1 LQPGYADLS
10 PLGYAPPKKYDS
22 HFFFT
27 VTSNCKLKF
36 LLSSPLTNRKI
47 NLLQATSINM
57 IDMVGIGP
65 FVVMPFVVAQF
76 NSGLFIW
83 AWIFGA
89 FTALMDAMIW
99 SELGAKYPLA
109 GGTYNFHRIAFGE
122 KGGKLMSFLYVWQ
135 TSLQAPL
142 VVASAA
148 IGFAQYLTYIVPLEL
163 WQQKIVSGGL
173 VLLVFLL
180 LYRKIETIGKISV
193 AMGGIVVLTIIWIII
208 SGLSHQQQNIKLL
221 PAGTE
226 SFFTLAFWAAIG
238 QASVKTVYAYLGY
251 YNVCHLGGEIKNPG
265 KNIPRSIFISIAG
278 IATLYL
284 LMNISVMG
292 VMPWQSIKEG
302 DSYLVSS
309 FMEQLYGHQAGVIVT
324 ILILCIAFSSLFAV
338 VLGYSR
344 VPYAAAVDGNFF
356 KPFARLHPTK
366 NFPYISLIV
375 LCALG
380 FLFSLFMRLGDVISS
395 ILAMR
400 IIIQFIGQGVGVM
413 LLRKKTGTK
422 DLPFSMW
429 LFPLP
434 VIISI
439 AIWVFLFLSTKWFAL
454 WGSLIAIAGMIVF
467 YLVEKNRKDSLT

>member
-1 LQPGYADLS
+1 MSTLQ
-10 PLGYAPPKKYDS
+10 
-22 HFFFT
+22 
-27 VTSNCKLKF
+27 
-36 LLSSPLTNRKI
+36 TNRKI

-76 NSGLFIW
+76 DSGLFIW

-89 FTALMDAMIW
+89 FTAFMDAMIW

-135 TSLQAPL
+135 TSIQAPL

-148 IGFAQYLTYIVPLEL
+148 IGFAQYLTYIVPLDF
-163 WQQKIVSGGL
+163 WQQKLVSGGL
-173 VLLVFLL
+173 VVLVFLL

-193 AMGGIVVLTIIWIII
+193 VMGSIVVLTVLWIIT
-208 SGLSHQQQNIKLL
+208 SGLMAQQHSVRLL
-221 PAGTE
+221 PAGNE

-265 KNIPRSIFISIAG
+265 KNIPRSIFISIIG
-278 IATLYL
+278 ISALYL

-292 VMPWQSIKEG
+292 VIPWQVVKSDDK
-302 DSYLVSS
+302 YLVST
-309 FMEQLYGHQAGVIVT
+309 FMQLIYGSQAGVIVT
-324 ILILCIAFSSLFAV
+324 ILILFIAFSSLFAV

-356 KPFARLHPTK
+356 TPFAKLHPVK
-366 NFPYISLIV
+366 NFPYVSLIV

-380 FLFSLFMRLGDVISS
+380 FVFSLFMRLGDVISS

-400 IIIQFIGQGVGVM
+400 IIVQFIGQAVGVV
-413 LLRKKTGTK
+413 LLRKKFGNK
-422 DLPFSMW
+422 GLPFKMW
-429 LFPLP
+429 LFPVP
-434 VIISI
+434 IILSI
-439 AIWVFLFLSTKWFAL
+439 TIWIFLFISTEWFAL
-454 WGSLIAIAGMIVF
+454 WGSLIAVFGVIVYF
-467 YLVEKNRKDSLT
+467 VKDKLTKNPTPDT

>member
-1 LQPGYADLS
+1 
-10 PLGYAPPKKYDS
+10 
-22 HFFFT
+22 
-27 VTSNCKLKF
+27 
-36 LLSSPLTNRKI
+36 
-47 NLLQATSINM
+47 M

-76 NSGLFIW
+76 DSGLFIW

-89 FTALMDAMIW
+89 FTAFMDAMVW

-122 KGGKLMSFLYVWQ
+122 KGGKLMSFLFVWQ
-135 TSLQAPL
+135 TSIQAPL

-148 IGFAQYLTYIVPLEL
+148 IGFAQYLTYIVPLDF
-163 WQQKIVSGGL
+163 WQLKIVSGGL
-173 VLLVFLL
+173 VILVFLL

-193 AMGGIVVLTIIWIII
+193 IMGSIVVLTIIWIII
-208 SGLSHQQQNIKLL
+208 SGLTNQQQSIKLL
-221 PAGTE
+221 PTGSE

-265 KNIPRSIFISIAG
+265 KNIPKSIFISIIG

-292 VMPWQSIKEG
+292 VMPWQSVKEG
-302 DSYLVSS
+302 DRYLVSS
-309 FMEQLYGHQAGVIVT
+309 FMEQLYDHQAGIIVT
-324 ILILCIAFSSLFAV
+324 VLILCIAFSSLFAV

-356 KPFARLHPTK
+356 KPFAKLHPTK

-380 FLFSLFMRLGDVISS
+380 FVFSLFMRLGDVISS

-400 IIIQFIGQGVGVM
+400 IIVQFIGQGVGVV
-413 LLRKKTGTK
+413 LLRKKFGTEG
-422 DLPFSMW
+422 LPFKMW
-429 LFPLP
+429 LFPVP
-434 VIISI
+434 IILSV
-439 AIWVFLFLSTKWFAL
+439 AIWIFLFISTGWFAL
-454 WGSLIAIAGMIVF
+454 WGSFIAVVGVVVYSVKAR
-467 YLVEKNRKDSLT
+467 LATNQNL

>member
-1 LQPGYADLS
+1 LS
-10 PLGYAPPKKYDS
+10 LPEI
-22 HFFFT
+22 
-27 VTSNCKLKF
+27 
-36 LLSSPLTNRKI
+36 NRKI

-89 FTALMDAMIW
+89 VTAFLDAMTW
-99 SELGAKYPLA
+99 SELGARYPLA
-109 GGTYNFHRIAFGE
+109 GGTYNFHRIAYGE
-122 KGGKLMSFLYVWQ
+122 RGGKLMSFLFVWQ
-135 TSLQAPL
+135 TSIQAPL

-148 IGFAQYLTYIVPLEL
+148 IGFAQYLTYLVPLHSWE
-163 WQQKIVSGGL
+163 QKMVSGGL
-173 VLLVFLL
+173 VILVFLL

-193 AMGGIVVLTIIWIII
+193 VMGTVVVLTIVWIII
-208 SGLSHQQQNIKLL
+208 SGLLNQQHRIPIL
-221 PAGTE
+221 PAAHA
-226 SFFTLAFWAAIG
+226 SFFTYAFFGAIG
-238 QASVKTVYAYLGY
+238 HASVKTVYAYLGY

-265 KNIPRSIFISIAG
+265 KNIPRSIFISIVG

-292 VMPWQSIKEG
+292 VMPWQSVKA
-302 DSYLVSS
+302 DDKYLVSS
-309 FMEQLYGHQAGVIVT
+309 FMQQLYGHQAGIIVT
-324 ILILCIAFSSLFAV
+324 VLILCIAFSSLFAV

-344 VPYAAAVDGNFF
+344 VPYAAAADGNFF
-356 KPFARLHPTK
+356 KPFAKLHPTK
-366 NFPYISLIV
+366 NFPYISLIA

-380 FLFSLFMRLGDVISS
+380 FIFSLLFRLSDVISS

-400 IIIQFIGQGVGVM
+400 IIVQFIGQGVGVS
-413 LLRKKTGTK
+413 LLRKRNGTGE
-422 DLPFSMW
+422 LPYKMF

-439 AIWVFLFLSTKWFAL
+439 LIWLFLFISTGWFAL
-454 WGSLIAIAGMIVF
+454 WGSLIAVAGVIVF
-467 YLVEKNRKDSLT
+467 YIVNRDDLKI

>member
-1 LQPGYADLS
+1 
-10 PLGYAPPKKYDS
+10 
-22 HFFFT
+22 
-27 VTSNCKLKF
+27 
-36 LLSSPLTNRKI
+36 
-47 NLLQATSINM
+47 
-57 IDMVGIGP
+57 MVGIGP

-76 NSGLFIW
+76 DSGLFIW

-89 FTALMDAMIW
+89 FTAFMDAMVW

-122 KGGKLMSFLYVWQ
+122 KGGKLMSFLFVWQ
-135 TSLQAPL
+135 TSIQAPL

-148 IGFAQYLTYIVPLEL
+148 IGFAQYLTYIVPLDF
-163 WQQKIVSGGL
+163 WQLKIVSGGL
-173 VLLVFLL
+173 VILVFLL

-193 AMGGIVVLTIIWIII
+193 IMGSIVVLTIIWIII
-208 SGLSHQQQNIKLL
+208 SGLTNQQQSIKLL
-221 PAGTE
+221 PTGSE

-265 KNIPRSIFISIAG
+265 KNIPKSIFISIIG

-292 VMPWQSIKEG
+292 VMPWQSVKEG
-302 DSYLVSS
+302 DRYLVSS
-309 FMEQLYGHQAGVIVT
+309 FMEQLYDHQAGIIVT
-324 ILILCIAFSSLFAV
+324 VLILCIAFSSLFAV

-356 KPFARLHPTK
+356 KLFAKLHPTK

-380 FLFSLFMRLGDVISS
+380 FVFSLFMRLGDVISS

-400 IIIQFIGQGVGVM
+400 IIVQFIGQGVGVV
-413 LLRKKTGTK
+413 LLRKKFGTEG
-422 DLPFSMW
+422 LPFKMW
-429 LFPLP
+429 LFPVP
-434 VIISI
+434 IILSV
-439 AIWVFLFLSTKWFAL
+439 AIWIFLFISTGWFAL
-454 WGSLIAIAGMIVF
+454 WGSFIAVVGVVVYSVKAR
-467 YLVEKNRKDSLT
+467 LATNQNL

>member
-1 LQPGYADLS
+1 MSIIP
-10 PLGYAPPKKYDS
+10 
-22 HFFFT
+22 
-27 VTSNCKLKF
+27 
-36 LLSSPLTNRKI
+36 TNRKI

-122 KGGKLMSFLYVWQ
+122 KGGKMMSFLFVWQ
-135 TSLQAPL
+135 TSIQAPL

-148 IGFAQYLTYIVPLEL
+148 IGFAQYLTYIIPLHWWE
-163 WQQKIVSGGL
+163 QKMVSGAL
-173 VLLVFLL
+173 VILVFLL

-193 AMGGIVVLTIIWIII
+193 IMGSIVVLTIVWIII
-208 SGLSHQQQNIKLL
+208 SGLTHQQQSIKIL
-221 PAGTE
+221 PSGNE
-226 SFFTLAFWAAIG
+226 SFFTYAFWAAVG

-265 KNIPRSIFISIAG
+265 KNIPRSIFISIFG
-278 IATLYL
+278 ITTLYL

-292 VMPWQSIKEG
+292 VLPWQSVNANDK
-302 DSYLVSS
+302 YLVSS
-309 FMEQLYGHQAGVIVT
+309 FMTHLYGRQAGVIVT
-324 ILILCIAFSSLFAV
+324 LLILCIAFSSLFAV

-344 VPYAAAVDGNFF
+344 VPYAAALDGNFF
-356 KPFARLHPTK
+356 KPFAKLHPTK
-366 NFPYISLIV
+366 NFPYISLIA

-380 FLFSLFMRLGDVISS
+380 FIFSLLFRLSAVISA

-400 IIIQFIGQGVGVM
+400 IIIQFVGQGVGLF
-413 LLRKKTGTK
+413 LLRKREPGRE
-422 DLPFSMW
+422 LPFKMW
-429 LFPLP
+429 LYPIP
-434 VIISI
+434 VIVSI
-439 AIWVFLFLSTKWFAL
+439 AIWLFLFYHTGWFAV
-454 WGSLIAIAGMIVF
+454 WGILLALVGVAVYFIVNATKPVISPGF
-467 YLVEKNRKDSLT
+467 RRDDKQQ